1 MAEKYAKEI
10 TPLSELQ
17 VKAIKPKVKADGTLD
32 VDKTAVGGCAG
43 LYLYTQPA
51 GTKTWVLR
59 ARLNGKRVEFGLGSY
74 ATRASTKRKKASGKT
89 DTALTLKAARVKG
102 MAWREQIADGID
114 PRAEKK
120 RRRSELAAAKAG
132 EMTFAELAES
142 YVDKKA
148 AEWKTIKQVRT
159 LKQFLADHI
168 NPYVGDILVKDLEP
182 EHFISMLKPIYTK
195 IPPTAKKIIRH
206 CERIINLGIVLGL
219 RPVGNNPARW
229 ESGLDVAFPAYKKVH
244 KEQHHPSVDWR
255 LMPEFI
261 QKLLAL
267 DTPSWTKP
275 EVSILVLQ
283 ILTVSRPSEARLA
296 RWEDFSIEDKCWHIP
311 DGSERELHK
320 ASQSYRVPLTP
331 LAIKI
336 LKAAGPKASG
346 RIWSIDKGTEVP
358 DTYVSCIPKIL
369 GYDADAHGMRGTF
382 RTWMQEPEAGR
393 WSDDAVRITMKHSL
407 KDKVTAAYAKG
418 DCYEERV
425 KLLKAWEDW
434 ITKAKGHTADV
445 IPMRRRASK

>member
-1 MAEKYAKEI
+1 MPKEI

-32 VDKTAVGGCAG
+32 VDKTAVGGCPG

-59 ARLNGKRVEFGLGSY
+59 AILNGKRVEFGLGSY
-74 ATRASTKRKKASGKT
+74 ATRASTQRKKASGKT
-89 DTALTLKAARVKG
+89 ETALTLKAARVKG

-168 NPYVGDILVKDLEP
+168 NPHVGDILVKDLEP

-206 CERIINLGIVLGL
+206 CEQIVNLGIVLGL

-255 LMPEFI
+255 LMPEFM
-261 QKLLAL
+261 QKLFAL

-275 EVSILVLQ
+275 EVSILALQ

-311 DGSERELHK
+311 DGSERDLHK

-336 LKAAGPKASG
+336 LKAAVPKESG
-346 RIWSIDKGTEVP
+346 RIWSIDKGTQVP
-358 DTYVSCIPKIL
+358 DPYVSCIPKML
-369 GYDADAHGMRGTF
+369 GYNADAHGMRGTF
-382 RTWMQEPEAGR
+382 RTWIQEPEAGR

-418 DCYEERV
+418 DCYEERA

>member
-1 MAEKYAKEI
+1 MPKEI

-142 YVDKKA
+142 YVDKKT

-168 NPYVGDILVKDLEP
+168 NPHVGDILVKDLEP

-206 CERIINLGIVLGL
+206 CEQIINLGIVLGL

-275 EVSILVLQ
+275 EVSILALQ

-382 RTWMQEPEAGR
+382 RTWIQEPEAGR

-418 DCYEERV
+418 DCYEERA

>member
-1 MAEKYAKEI
+1 MPKEI

-32 VDKTAVGGCAG
+32 VDKTAVGGCPG

-59 ARLNGKRVEFGLGSY
+59 AILNGKRVEFGLGSY

-142 YVDKKA
+142 YVDKKT

-168 NPYVGDILVKDLEP
+168 NPHVGDILVKDLEP

-206 CERIINLGIVLGL
+206 CEQIINLGIVLGL

-255 LMPEFI
+255 LMPEFM
-261 QKLLAL
+261 QKLFAL

-275 EVSILVLQ
+275 EVSILALQ

-311 DGSERELHK
+311 DGSERDLHK

-336 LKAAGPKASG
+336 LKAAGPKESG
-346 RIWSIDKGTEVP
+346 RIWSIDKGTQVP
-358 DTYVSCIPKIL
+358 DPYVSCIPKML
-369 GYDADAHGMRGTF
+369 GYNADAHGMRGTF
-382 RTWMQEPEAGR
+382 RTWIQEPEAGR

-418 DCYEERV
+418 DCYEERA

>member
-1 MAEKYAKEI
+1 MPKEI

-17 VKAIKPKVKADGTLD
+17 VKAIKPKVKAGGTLD

-168 NPYVGDILVKDLEP
+168 NPHVGDILVKDLEP

-206 CERIINLGIVLGL
+206 CEQIINLGIVLGL

-275 EVSILVLQ
+275 EVSILALQ

-382 RTWMQEPEAGR
+382 RTWIQEPEAGR

-445 IPMRRRASK
+445 IPMRRKASK

>member
-1 MAEKYAKEI
+1 MPKEI

-142 YVDKKA
+142 YVDKKT

-168 NPYVGDILVKDLEP
+168 NPHVGDILVKDLEP

-206 CERIINLGIVLGL
+206 CEQIINLGIVLGL

-275 EVSILVLQ
+275 EVSILALQ

-382 RTWMQEPEAGR
+382 RTWIQESEAGR

-418 DCYEERV
+418 DCYEERA

>member
-1 MAEKYAKEI
+1 MPKEI

-17 VKAIKPKVKADGTLD
+17 VKAIKPKVKAGGTLD

-168 NPYVGDILVKDLEP
+168 NPHVGDILVKDLEP
-182 EHFISMLKPIYTK
+182 EHFIIMLKPIYTK

-206 CERIINLGIVLGL
+206 CEQIINLGIVLGL

-275 EVSILVLQ
+275 EVSILALQ
-283 ILTVSRPSEARLA
+283 ILTVARPSEARLA

-382 RTWMQEPEAGR
+382 RTWIQEPEAGR

-445 IPMRRRASK
+445 IPMRRKASK

>member
-1 MAEKYAKEI
+1 MPKEI

-59 ARLNGKRVEFGLGSY
+59 AILNSKRVEFGLGSY
-74 ATRASTKRKKASGKT
+74 ATRASTQRKKASGKT
-89 DTALTLKAARVKG
+89 ETALTLKAARVKG
-102 MAWREQIADGID
+102 TAWREQIADGID

-132 EMTFAELAES
+132 EMTFAQLAES

-159 LKQFLADHI
+159 LKQFLDDHI
-168 NPYVGDILVKDLEP
+168 NPHVGDILVKDLEP

-206 CERIINLGIVLGL
+206 CEQIINLGIVLGL

-229 ESGLDVAFPAYKKVH
+229 QSGLDVAFPAYKKVH
-244 KEQHHPSVDWR
+244 KEQHHPSIDWR
-255 LMPEFI
+255 LMPEFM
-261 QKLLAL
+261 QKLFAL

-275 EVSILVLQ
+275 EVSILALQ

-311 DGSERELHK
+311 DGSERDLHK
-320 ASQSYRVPLTP
+320 ASKSYRVPLTP

-358 DTYVSCIPKIL
+358 DPYLSCIPKML
-369 GYDADAHGMRGTF
+369 GYDADAHGMRGSF
-382 RTWMQEPEAGR
+382 RTWIQESEAGR

-418 DCYEERV
+418 DCYEERI

>member
-1 MAEKYAKEI
+1 MPKEI

-59 ARLNGKRVEFGLGSY
+59 ARLDGKRVEFGLGSY

-168 NPYVGDILVKDLEP
+168 NPHVGDILVKDLEP

-206 CERIINLGIVLGL
+206 CEQIINLGIVLGL

-229 ESGLDVAFPAYKKVH
+229 ESGQ
-244 KEQHHPSVDWR
+244 EQHHPSVDWR

-275 EVSILVLQ
+275 EVSILALQ

-358 DTYVSCIPKIL
+358 DTYVSSIPKIL

-382 RTWMQEPEAGR
+382 RIWIQESEAGR

>member
-1 MAEKYAKEI
+1 MPKEI

-59 ARLNGKRVEFGLGSY
+59 AILNSKRVEFGLGSY
-74 ATRASTKRKKASGKT
+74 ATRASTQRKKASGKT
-89 DTALTLKAARVKG
+89 ETALTLKAARVKG
-102 MAWREQIADGID
+102 TAWREQIADGID

-132 EMTFAELAES
+132 EMTFAQLAES

-159 LKQFLADHI
+159 LKQFLDDHI
-168 NPYVGDILVKDLEP
+168 NPHVGDILVKDLEP

-206 CERIINLGIVLGL
+206 CEQIINLGIVLGL

-229 ESGLDVAFPAYKKVH
+229 QSGLDVAFPAYKKVH
-244 KEQHHPSVDWR
+244 KEQHHPSIDWR
-255 LMPEFI
+255 LMPEFM
-261 QKLLAL
+261 QKLFAL

-275 EVSILVLQ
+275 EVSILALQ

-311 DGSERELHK
+311 DGSERDLHK
-320 ASQSYRVPLTP
+320 ASKSYRVPLTP

-336 LKAAGPKASG
+336 LNAAGPKASG

-358 DTYVSCIPKIL
+358 DPYLSCIPKML
-369 GYDADAHGMRGTF
+369 GYDADAHGMRGSF
-382 RTWMQEPEAGR
+382 RTWIQESEAGR

-418 DCYEERV
+418 DCYEERI

>member
-1 MAEKYAKEI
+1 MPKEI

-32 VDKTAVGGCAG
+32 IDKTAVGGCAG

-59 ARLNGKRVEFGLGSY
+59 AILNGKRVEFGLGSY

-168 NPYVGDILVKDLEP
+168 NPHVGDILVKDLEP

-195 IPPTAKKIIRH
+195 IPPTARKIIRH
-206 CERIINLGIVLGL
+206 CEQIINLGIVLGL

-229 ESGLDVAFPAYKKVH
+229 QSGLDVAFPAYKKVH

-255 LMPEFI
+255 LMPEFM

-275 EVSILVLQ
+275 EVSILALQ

-311 DGSERELHK
+311 DGSERDLHK

-358 DTYVSCIPKIL
+358 DPYVSCIPKIL
-369 GYDADAHGMRGTF
+369 GYDADAHGMRGSF
-382 RTWMQEPEAGR
+382 RTWIQEPEAGR

-425 KLLKAWEDW
+425 KLLRAWEDW

>member
-1 MAEKYAKEI
+1 MPKEI

-32 VDKTAVGGCAG
+32 VDKTAVGGYAG

-148 AEWKTIKQVRT
+148 AEWKTNKQVRT

-168 NPYVGDILVKDLEP
+168 NPHVGDILVKDLEP

-275 EVSILVLQ
+275 EVSILALQ

-382 RTWMQEPEAGR
+382 RTWIQEPEAGR

>member
-1 MAEKYAKEI
+1 MPKEI

-142 YVDKKA
+142 YVAKKA

-168 NPYVGDILVKDLEP
+168 NPHVGDILVKDLEP

-206 CERIINLGIVLGL
+206 CEQIINLGIVLGL

-255 LMPEFI
+255 LMPEFM

-275 EVSILVLQ
+275 EVSILALQ

-311 DGSERELHK
+311 DGSERDLHK

-358 DTYVSCIPKIL
+358 DPYVSCIPKML
-369 GYDADAHGMRGTF
+369 GYDADAHGMRGSF
-382 RTWMQEPEAGR
+382 RTWIQEPEAGR

-445 IPMRRRASK
+445 IPMRRRAST

>member
-1 MAEKYAKEI
+1 MV
-10 TPLSELQ
+10 ELM
-17 VKAIKPKVKADGTLD
+17 PKVVKPLTELEVKNLKPRVMPDGTLKMNK
-32 VDKTAVGGCAG
+32 VLVGGCPN
-43 LYLYTQPA
+43 LYIYVKPA
-51 GTKTWVLR
+51 GTKSWVLR
-59 ARLNGKRVEFGLGSY
+59 PKLFDTRPEMGLGSY
-74 ATRASTKRKKASGKT
+74 ATNAGTRDKKASGKSENG
-89 DTALTLKAARVKG
+89 LTLKEARAKG
-102 MAWREQIADGID
+102 TQWNELVSSGID

-168 NPYVGDILVKDLEP
+168 NPHVGDILVKDLEP

-206 CERIINLGIVLGL
+206 CEQIINLGIVLGL

-229 ESGLDVAFPAYKKVH
+229 QSGLDVAFPAYKKVH
-244 KEQHHPSVDWR
+244 KEQHHPSIDWR
-255 LMPEFI
+255 LMPEFM

-275 EVSILVLQ
+275 EVSILALQ

-311 DGSERELHK
+311 DGSERDLHK

-336 LKAAGPKASG
+336 LKAAGPKESG
-346 RIWSIDKGTEVP
+346 RIWSIDKGTQVP
-358 DTYVSCIPKIL
+358 DPYVSCIPKML

-382 RTWMQEPEAGR
+382 RTWIQEPEAGR

>member
-1 MAEKYAKEI
+1 MPKEI

-32 VDKTAVGGCAG
+32 VDKTAVGGCPG

-59 ARLNGKRVEFGLGSY
+59 AILNGKRVEFGLGSY
-74 ATRASTKRKKASGKT
+74 ATRASTQRKKASGKT
-89 DTALTLKAARVKG
+89 ETALTLKAARVKG

-159 LKQFLADHI
+159 LKQFLDDHI
-168 NPYVGDILVKDLEP
+168 NPHVGDILVKDLEP

-206 CERIINLGIVLGL
+206 CEQIINLGIVLGL

-229 ESGLDVAFPAYKKVH
+229 QSGLDVAFPAYKKVH
-244 KEQHHPSVDWR
+244 KEQHHPSIDWR
-255 LMPEFI
+255 LMPEFM

-267 DTPSWTKP
+267 DTPSGTKP
-275 EVSILVLQ
+275 EVSILALQ

-311 DGSERELHK
+311 DGSERDLHK

-336 LKAAGPKASG
+336 LKAAGPKESG
-346 RIWSIDKGTEVP
+346 RIWSIDKGTQVP
-358 DTYVSCIPKIL
+358 DPYVSCIPKML

-382 RTWMQEPEAGR
+382 RTWIQEPEAGR

-418 DCYEERV
+418 DCYEERA

>member
-1 MAEKYAKEI
+1 MPKEI
-10 TPLSELQ
+10 TPLSGLQ

-148 AEWKTIKQVRT
+148 AEWKTNKQVRT

-168 NPYVGDILVKDLEP
+168 NPHVGDILVKDLEP
-182 EHFISMLKPIYTK
+182 EHFISMMKPIYTK

-206 CERIINLGIVLGL
+206 CEQIINLDIVLGL

-244 KEQHHPSVDWR
+244 QEQHHPSVDWR

-275 EVSILVLQ
+275 EVSILALQ
-283 ILTVSRPSEARLA
+283 ILTVARPSEARLA

-382 RTWMQEPEAGR
+382 RTWIQEPEAGR

>member
-1 MAEKYAKEI
+1 MPKEI

-59 ARLNGKRVEFGLGSY
+59 AILNGKRVEFGLGSY
-74 ATRASTKRKKASGKT
+74 ATRASTQRKKASGKT
-89 DTALTLKAARVKG
+89 ETALTLKAARVKG

-168 NPYVGDILVKDLEP
+168 NPHVGDILVKDLEP

-206 CERIINLGIVLGL
+206 CEQIINLGIVLGL

-229 ESGLDVAFPAYKKVH
+229 QSGLDVAFPAYKKVH
-244 KEQHHPSVDWR
+244 KEQHHPSIDWR
-255 LMPEFI
+255 LMPDSCRSYSRLI
-261 QKLLAL
+261 HRLGQSQKYQYWLFKYSPYP
-267 DTPSWTKP
+267 DH
-275 EVSILVLQ
+275 
-283 ILTVSRPSEARLA
+283 RRLA
-296 RWEDFSIEDKCWHIP
+296 
-311 DGSERELHK
+311 
-320 ASQSYRVPLTP
+320 
-331 LAIKI
+331 
-336 LKAAGPKASG
+336 
-346 RIWSIDKGTEVP
+346 
-358 DTYVSCIPKIL
+358 
-369 GYDADAHGMRGTF
+369 
-382 RTWMQEPEAGR
+382 
-393 WSDDAVRITMKHSL
+393 
-407 KDKVTAAYAKG
+407 
-418 DCYEERV
+418 
-425 KLLKAWEDW
+425 
-434 ITKAKGHTADV
+434 
-445 IPMRRRASK
+445 

>member
-1 MAEKYAKEI
+1 MPKEI

-142 YVDKKA
+142 YVAKKA

-168 NPYVGDILVKDLEP
+168 NPHVGDILVKDLEP

-206 CERIINLGIVLGL
+206 CEQIINLGIVLGL

-255 LMPEFI
+255 LMPEFM

-275 EVSILVLQ
+275 EVSILALQ

-311 DGSERELHK
+311 DGSERDLHK

-358 DTYVSCIPKIL
+358 DPYVSCIPKML
-369 GYDADAHGMRGTF
+369 GYDADAHGMRGSF
-382 RTWMQEPEAGR
+382 RTWIQEPEAGR

>member
-1 MAEKYAKEI
+1 MPKEI

-142 YVDKKA
+142 YVAKKA

-168 NPYVGDILVKDLEP
+168 NPHVGDILVKDLEP

-206 CERIINLGIVLGL
+206 CEQIINLGIVLGL

-255 LMPEFI
+255 LMPEFM

-275 EVSILVLQ
+275 EVSILALQ

-311 DGSERELHK
+311 DGSERDLHK

-358 DTYVSCIPKIL
+358 DPYVSCIPKML
-369 GYDADAHGMRGTF
+369 GYDADAHGMRGSF
-382 RTWMQEPEAGR
+382 RTWIQEPEAGR
-393 WSDDAVRITMKHSL
+393 WSDDAVRITMKHSF

>member
-1 MAEKYAKEI
+1 MPKEI

-59 ARLNGKRVEFGLGSY
+59 AILNSKRVEFGLGSY
-74 ATRASTKRKKASGKT
+74 ATRASTQRKKASGKT
-89 DTALTLKAARVKG
+89 ETALTLKAARVKG
-102 MAWREQIADGID
+102 TAWREQIADGID

-132 EMTFAELAES
+132 EMTFAQLAES

-159 LKQFLADHI
+159 LKQFLDDHI
-168 NPYVGDILVKDLEP
+168 NPHVGDILVKDLEP

-206 CERIINLGIVLGL
+206 CEQIINLGIVLGL

-244 KEQHHPSVDWR
+244 KEQHHPSIDWR
-255 LMPEFI
+255 LMPEFM

-275 EVSILVLQ
+275 EVSILALQ

-311 DGSERELHK
+311 DGSERDLHK
-320 ASQSYRVPLTP
+320 ASKSYRVPLTP

-336 LKAAGPKASG
+336 LKAADPKASG

-358 DTYVSCIPKIL
+358 DPYLSCIPKML
-369 GYDADAHGMRGTF
+369 GYDADAHGMRGSF
-382 RTWMQEPEAGR
+382 RTWIQESEAGR

-418 DCYEERV
+418 DCYEERI

>member
-1 MAEKYAKEI
+1 MPKEI

-32 VDKTAVGGCAG
+32 VDKTAVGGCPG

-59 ARLNGKRVEFGLGSY
+59 AILNGKRVEFGLGSY
-74 ATRASTKRKKASGKT
+74 ATRASTQRKKASGKT
-89 DTALTLKAARVKG
+89 ETALTLKAARVKG

-168 NPYVGDILVKDLEP
+168 NPHVGEILVKDLEP

-206 CERIINLGIVLGL
+206 CEQIVNLGIVLGL

-255 LMPEFI
+255 LMPEFM
-261 QKLLAL
+261 QKLFAL

-275 EVSILVLQ
+275 EVSILALQ

-311 DGSERELHK
+311 DGSERDLHK

-336 LKAAGPKASG
+336 LKAAGPKESG
-346 RIWSIDKGTEVP
+346 RIWSIDKGTQVP
-358 DTYVSCIPKIL
+358 DPYVSCIPKML
-369 GYDADAHGMRGTF
+369 GYNADAHGMRGTF
-382 RTWMQEPEAGR
+382 RTWIQEPEAGR

-418 DCYEERV
+418 DCYEERA

>member
-1 MAEKYAKEI
+1 MPKEI

-142 YVDKKA
+142 YVDKKT

-168 NPYVGDILVKDLEP
+168 NPHVGDILVKDLEP

-206 CERIINLGIVLGL
+206 CEQIINLGIVLGL

-275 EVSILVLQ
+275 EVSILALQ

-382 RTWMQEPEAGR
+382 RTWIQEPEAGR

-418 DCYEERV
+418 DCYEERA

-445 IPMRRRASK
+445 IPMRRKASK

>member
-1 MAEKYAKEI
+1 
-10 TPLSELQ
+10 
-17 VKAIKPKVKADGTLD
+17 
-32 VDKTAVGGCAG
+32 
-43 LYLYTQPA
+43 
-51 GTKTWVLR
+51 
-59 ARLNGKRVEFGLGSY
+59 
-74 ATRASTKRKKASGKT
+74 
-89 DTALTLKAARVKG
+89 
-102 MAWREQIADGID
+102 
-114 PRAEKK
+114 
-120 RRRSELAAAKAG
+120 
-132 EMTFAELAES
+132 
-142 YVDKKA
+142 
-148 AEWKTIKQVRT
+148 
-159 LKQFLADHI
+159 
-168 NPYVGDILVKDLEP
+168 LVKDLEP

-206 CERIINLGIVLGL
+206 CEQIVNLGIVLGL

-255 LMPEFI
+255 LMPEFM
-261 QKLLAL
+261 QKLFAL

-275 EVSILVLQ
+275 EVSILALQ

-311 DGSERELHK
+311 DGSERDLHK

-336 LKAAGPKASG
+336 LKAAGPKESG
-346 RIWSIDKGTEVP
+346 RIWSIDKGTQVP
-358 DTYVSCIPKIL
+358 DPYVSCIPKML
-369 GYDADAHGMRGTF
+369 GYNADAHGMRGTF
-382 RTWMQEPEAGR
+382 RTWIQEPEAGR

-418 DCYEERV
+418 DCYEERA

>member
-1 MAEKYAKEI
+1 MPKEI

-32 VDKTAVGGCAG
+32 VDKTAVGGCPG

-59 ARLNGKRVEFGLGSY
+59 AILNGKRVEFGLGSY
-74 ATRASTKRKKASGKT
+74 ATRASTQRKKASGKT
-89 DTALTLKAARVKG
+89 ETALTLKAARVKG

-168 NPYVGDILVKDLEP
+168 NPHVGDILVKDLEP

-206 CERIINLGIVLGL
+206 CEQIVNLGIVLGL

-255 LMPEFI
+255 LMPEFM
-261 QKLLAL
+261 QKLFAL

-275 EVSILVLQ
+275 EVSILALQ

-311 DGSERELHK
+311 DGSERDLHK

-336 LKAAGPKASG
+336 LKAAGPKESG
-346 RIWSIDKGTEVP
+346 RIWSIDKGTQVP
-358 DTYVSCIPKIL
+358 DPYVSCIPKML
-369 GYDADAHGMRGTF
+369 GYNADAHGMRGTF
-382 RTWMQEPEAGR
+382 RTWIQEPEAGR

-418 DCYEERV
+418 DCYEERA

-445 IPMRRRASK
+445 IPMRRGASK

>member
-1 MAEKYAKEI
+1 MPKEI

-59 ARLNGKRVEFGLGSY
+59 AILNGKRVEFGLGSY
-74 ATRASTKRKKASGKT
+74 ATRASTQRKKASGKT
-89 DTALTLKAARVKG
+89 ETALTLKAARVKG

-168 NPYVGDILVKDLEP
+168 NPHVGDILVKDLEP

-206 CERIINLGIVLGL
+206 CEQIINLGIVLGL

-229 ESGLDVAFPAYKKVH
+229 QSGLDVAFPAYKKVH
-244 KEQHHPSVDWR
+244 KEQHHPSIDWR
-255 LMPEFI
+255 LMPEFM

-275 EVSILVLQ
+275 EVSILALQ

-311 DGSERELHK
+311 DGSERDLHK

-336 LKAAGPKASG
+336 LKAAGPKESG
-346 RIWSIDKGTEVP
+346 RIWSIDKGTQVP
-358 DTYVSCIPKIL
+358 DPYVSCIPKML

-382 RTWMQEPEAGR
+382 RTWIQEPEAGR
-393 WSDDAVRITMKHSL
+393 WSDDAVRITMKHSQ

-418 DCYEERV
+418 DCYEERA

-445 IPMRRRASK
+445 IPMRRRASE

>member
-59 ARLNGKRVEFGLGSY
+59 ARLDGKRVEFGLGSY

-275 EVSILVLQ
+275 EVSILTLQ

-434 ITKAKGHTADV
+434 ITKAKGHTADM
-445 IPMRRRASK
+445 IPIRRRASK

>member
-1 MAEKYAKEI
+1 MPKEI

-17 VKAIKPKVKADGTLD
+17 VKAIKPKVKAGGTLD

-89 DTALTLKAARVKG
+89 DTALTLKEARVKG

-142 YVDKKA
+142 YVDKKT

-168 NPYVGDILVKDLEP
+168 NPHVGDILVKDLEP

-206 CERIINLGIVLGL
+206 CEQIINLGIVLGL

-275 EVSILVLQ
+275 EVSILALQ

-382 RTWMQEPEAGR
+382 RTWIQEPEAGR

>member
-1 MAEKYAKEI
+1 MPKEI

-59 ARLNGKRVEFGLGSY
+59 AILNSKRVEFGLGSY
-74 ATRASTKRKKASGKT
+74 ATRASTQRKKASGKT
-89 DTALTLKAARVKG
+89 ETALTLKAARVKG
-102 MAWREQIADGID
+102 TAWREQIADGID

-132 EMTFAELAES
+132 EMTFAQLAES

-159 LKQFLADHI
+159 LKQFLDDHI
-168 NPYVGDILVKDLEP
+168 NPHVGDILVKDLEP

-206 CERIINLGIVLGL
+206 CEQIINLGIVLGL

-244 KEQHHPSVDWR
+244 KEQHHPSIDWR
-255 LMPEFI
+255 LMPEFM
-261 QKLLAL
+261 QKLFAL

-275 EVSILVLQ
+275 EVSILALQ

-311 DGSERELHK
+311 DGSERDLHK
-320 ASQSYRVPLTP
+320 ASKSYRVPLTP

-358 DTYVSCIPKIL
+358 DPYLSCIPKML
-369 GYDADAHGMRGTF
+369 GYDADAHGMRGSF
-382 RTWMQEPEAGR
+382 RTWIQESEAGR

-418 DCYEERV
+418 DCYEERI

>member
-1 MAEKYAKEI
+1 MPKEI

-168 NPYVGDILVKDLEP
+168 NPHVGDILVKDLEP

-206 CERIINLGIVLGL
+206 CEQIINLGIVLGL

-275 EVSILVLQ
+275 EVSILALQ